1 MSQLAQTVGRLESRG
16 KLPSQTE
23 TNPRENVSAIT
34 LRSGTVIEPPI
45 QREKESPEST
55 NSDSP
60 KEGDAATQKEN
71 PTPEPEESPYAP
83 KPPFPAR
90 FLKKDKQAE
99 EKEIL
104 DFFRKV
110 EINIPLLEVIRK
122 IPRYARFL
130 KDLCTNK
137 RKLFGHEKVNLGENV
152 SAVLTR
158 RLPPKLKDQG
168 MFTIPCKIG
177 KVGIKRAMC
186 DLGASIN
193 VMPLSVYN
201 LLSADPLKE
210 TRVTVQLAD
219 RSIIYPEGV
228 LENVLVQVNE
238 LIFPAD
244 FYVIDM
250 ENDRTHTSPEIL
262 LGRPFLGTAN
272 VKIEVRSGL
281 LTLECDGEIVKF
293 NVYKAMRYPENVQ
306 SINFIDIFEPAV
318 NEFVEA
324 NFIDKSCRKQ
334 DDFDDEPRELEPNC
348 SIYSIFSKE
357 LFIPSESKLLPSIL
371 QPPRVELKELPKHL
385 KYAFLG
391 DNDTLPVIVSN
402 KLSKREEDD
411 LIEVLRT
418 HKEAI
423 GWTIADIKGLS
434 PSTCM
439 HKIKVEDDAK
449 PSREG
454 QRRLNPPMMEVV
466 KKEIQKLLN
475 ADIIYPIS
483 DSNCVSP
490 IHVVPK
496 KTGVT
501 VVKNPEGELVPT
513 RVQNGWRVCID
524 YRKLN
529 SLTRKDHFPLP
540 FVDQLIERLA
550 GKTHYCCLDGFSGF
564 FQIPVAL
571 EDQEKTTFTC
581 PFGTFAYRRMPFGLC
596 NAPATFQRC
605 MVSIFSDFIEKGIEV
620 FMDDFTIYGNT
631 FEECLFNLSNVLK
644 RCLEYNLVL
653 NYEKCYFMVDKGLIL
668 GHIVS
673 SDGIAVDQ
681 SKTDVIRSLPYPT
694 TVRDIRSFLGH
705 AGFYRRFIKD
715 FSKIAQPLCKL
726 LQKDHAFNFDSDCKD
741 SWDTLKEKLIS
752 APIVQPPNWDHPFEL
767 MCDASDTSM
776 GAVLGQKIGKE
787 PHVNAYASRTL
798 DSAQKN
804 YSTTEKELLAIV
816 FALEKFR
823 SYLLGTNI
831 TVFSDH
837 AALRYLMS
845 KKEAK
850 PRLIRWILLLQEF
863 NLKIKDK
870 KGRENLVADHLSRI
884 PIFSSDPPINEEF
897 PDEHL
902 MLTQKGKMPWF
913 ADMVNYLVTGKVPT
927 HLPRSAINRIK
938 KDSRFY
944 VWDDPYLWK
953 HCSDQVIRRCIADD
967 EVNSILNFCHSY
979 SCGGHFGPKRTA
991 HKILECGFFWPNIFR
1006 DAYMYCKSCEKCQ
1019 RAGNLS
1025 RRNEMPMNPI
1035 HVCEIFDVWGLD
1047 YMGPFVSSFGNTYI
1061 ILAVDYVSKW
1071 VEAKATHNNDARTT
1085 VNFLKIFIFSRFGTP
1100 KAIISDRGT
1109 HFLNRV
1115 IETLMK
1121 KHGVTHRI
1129 ATAYHP
1135 QSNGQAEV
1143 SNREIKTILEKIVK
1157 PDRKDWSLKLPDA
1170 LWAYRTAYK
1179 GPIGMSPYR
1188 LVYGKPC
1195 HLPVELEHRAYWAV
1209 KSCNMEMEAVGEA
1222 RKLHIQ
1228 ELEEIRRNAYDSA
1241 QIYKEKAKELH
1252 DRRISFKTFDVNQ
1265 KVLLFNSKLKLFAGK
1280 LRSKWLGPYK
1290 VTHVFP
1296 HGAVE
1301 IENDSGER
1309 FKVNGQRLKPYYEN
1323 AHIGLIEEINF
1334 ETPMH

>member
-1 MSQLAQTVGRLESRG
+1 MSRLESKG

-23 TNPRENVSAIT
+23 PNPKGNISSIT
-34 LRSGTVIEPPI
+34 LRSGTVVEPPV
-45 QREKESPEST
+45 QK
-55 NSDSP
+55 
-60 KEGDAATQKEN
+60 QKEKPTN
-71 PTPEPEESPYAP
+71 PVSQEESGATTEEEIPTVEPEQSPNAEL
-83 KPPFPAR
+83 PPFPSR
-90 FLKKDKQAE
+90 FLKKDKQVE
-99 EKEIL
+99 EKDIL
-104 DFFRKV
+104 DIFRKV
-110 EINIPLLEVIRK
+110 ELNIPLLEVIQK

-137 RKLFGHEKVNLGENV
+137 RKLMGHEKINLGENV

-158 RLPPKLKDQG
+158 RLPHKLKDQG

-177 KVGIKRAMC
+177 K
-186 DLGASIN
+186 
-193 VMPLSVYN
+193 
-201 LLSADPLKE
+201 E

-219 RSIIYPEGV
+219 RSIVYPEGV

-250 ENDRTHTSPEIL
+250 KSDRTDNSPEIL

-281 LTLECDGEIVKF
+281 LTLECNGEVVKF
-293 NVYKAMRYPENVQ
+293 NVYKAMRYPENIESV
-306 SINFIDIFEPAV
+306 NFVDMFDPVIH
-318 NEFVEA
+318 EFVET
-324 NFIDKSCRKQ
+324 NFVDKSCREY
-334 DDFDDEPRELEPNC
+334 DDSDNEFREFEPNYLVN
-348 SIYSIFSKE
+348 SILSKE
-357 LFIPSESKLLPSIL
+357 LFTSPKTKLLPSVL
-371 QPPRVELKELPKHL
+371 QAPQIELKELPKHL

-391 DNDTLPVIVSN
+391 DNGTLSVIVSN
-402 KLSKREEDD
+402 KLSEKQENE
-411 LIEVLRT
+411 LISVLCK

-434 PSTCM
+434 PSTCI
-439 HKIKVEDDAK
+439 HRIKVIEDAK

-454 QRRLNPPMMEVV
+454 QRRLNTPMMEIV
-466 KKEIQKLLN
+466 KKEIQKLLD

-483 DSNCVSP
+483 DSDWVSP

-501 VVKNPEGELVPT
+501 VVENPQGELIPT
-513 RVQNGWRVCID
+513 RVQNGWR
-524 YRKLN
+524 
-529 SLTRKDHFPLP
+529 
-540 FVDQLIERLA
+540 
-550 GKTHYCCLDGFSGF
+550 
-564 FQIPVAL
+564 
-571 EDQEKTTFTC
+571 EKTTFTC
-581 PFGTFAYRRMPFGLC
+581 PFGTFAYRHMPFGLC

-620 FMDDFTIYGNT
+620 FIDDFTIYGNT
-631 FEECLFNLSNVLK
+631 FDECLLNLSNVLK
-644 RCLEYNLVL
+644 RCLEYKLVL

-673 SDGIAVDQ
+673 SDGIAVDP
-681 SKTDVIRSLPYPT
+681 SKTDVIRTLPYPT
-694 TVRDIRSFLGH
+694 T
-705 AGFYRRFIKD
+705 
-715 FSKIAQPLCKL
+715 
-726 LQKDHAFNFDSDCKD
+726 DCKD
-741 SWDTLKEKLIS
+741 AWDALKEKLIS
-752 APIVQPPNWDHPFEL
+752 APVVQPPNWEHLFEL
-767 MCDASDTSM
+767 MCDASDTSV

-787 PHVNAYASRTL
+787 PHVIAYASRTL
-798 DSAQKN
+798 DSAQRN

-823 SYLLGTNI
+823 SYLLGTNVV
-831 TVFSDH
+831 VFSDH
-837 AALRYLMS
+837 AALRYLMN

-863 NLKIKDK
+863 NLDIKDK

-884 PIFSSDPPINEEF
+884 PLTSTNPPINEEF

-902 MLTQKGKMPWF
+902 LLAQRGKLPWF

-927 HLPRSAINRIK
+927 HLSRSTINKIK
-938 KDSRFY
+938 KESRFY
-944 VWDDPYLWK
+944 VRDDPYLWK
-953 HCSDQVIRRCIADD
+953 HCSDQVIRRCIAED
-967 EVNSILNFCHSY
+967 EVSSILNFCHSY

-991 HKILECGFFWPNIFR
+991 HKILECGFFWPTIFR
-1006 DAYMYCKSCEKCQ
+1006 DAYFYCKTCEKCQ
-1019 RAGNLS
+1019 KVGNLS
-1025 RRNEMPMNPI
+1025 RRSEMPMNPI

-1085 VNFLKIFIFSRFGTP
+1085 VNFLKNFVFSRFGTP
-1100 KAIISDRGT
+1100 RAIISDRGT
-1109 HFLNRV
+1109 HFFNRI
-1115 IETLMK
+1115 IEALMK
-1121 KHGVTHRI
+1121 KHGVTHRV

-1157 PDRKDWSLKLPDA
+1157 PDRKDWSLKLSDA

-1209 KSCNMEMEAVGEA
+1209 KSCNMEMEAVRKA
-1222 RKLHIQ
+1222 RKLDIQ

-1241 QIYKEKAKELH
+1241 QIYKEKTKEFH
-1252 DRRISFKTFDVNQ
+1252 DRKISFKSFNIGQ
-1265 KVLLFNSKLKLFAGK
+1265 KVLLFNSKLKLFVGK
-1280 LRSKWLGPYK
+1280 LRSKWLGPYT
-1290 VTHVFP
+1290 VTKVFP

-1301 IENDSGER
+1301 VEKDSGER
-1309 FKVNGQRLKPYYEN
+1309 FKVNDQRLKPYYEN
-1323 AHIGLIEEINF
+1323 APIGIIEEIHLENL
-1334 ETPMH
+1334 TP